1 MQSQSK
7 FFDDLSQL
15 MTSALGAAHG
25 MRQEAEGLLKSR
37 LETLMAGYDFVAR
50 DEFDAVREMA
60 IRAREE
66 NERLQAQLEKLQD
79 HFDQD
84 HLESVK
90 PNLTALNNSDTA
102 FVRTS
107 GGDSDAHQA
116 AGYHLHATVR
126 SGRPMVSRGRHVT
139 HGVARKGSYRS
150 AGRPPKK
157 KRY

>member
-60 IRAREE
+60 IRARED

-79 HFDQD
+79 H
-84 HLESVK
+84 LESVNG
-90 PNLTALNNSDTA
+90 NLTALNNTDTA

-107 GGDSDAHQA
+107 EGDPDAHSA

-126 SGRPMVSRGRHVT
+126 SGRPMVSRGRAVM
-139 HGVARKGSYRS
+139 HGVARKGSYRC